1 MADVQLLRREDLAVV
16 RCPKCRGPLLPRPL
30 SRNGDIE
37 DGFLDCEK
45 CGEWTVE
52 DGLPVLVD
60 GESLHAAD
68 RFFRLVYGLVAPFHD
83 AGVRYVLPLVQ
94 WSSEASMRGHY
105 LRRMRLH
112 SLTETEDRPLRILEV
127 GAGTGANWR
136 LIEDRLPVG
145 LNVEFWAVD
154 LNRNMLDRGRRRT
167 QREVGRRVR
176 HLLADA
182 HALPFE
188 DASFD
193 RVFHVGGIASYGD
206 KKKALAEMA
215 RVARPGTPIVVVDER
230 LDPMRFHLPYHYVM
244 FRALTAY
251 DLRPDAPVD
260 DLPYGSKYRLTQA
273 SRFYYCLTF
282 ETWSTQLDTDY
293 RSNDMAQPAAIAEL
307 GEILKDKQI
316 ATLKAAYGDGKSMSD
331 ALATYLPG
339 QLRRHLEV
347 LGGRH
352 RTPSTRP
359 PCRTRS
365 PASLAERPRAMPDR
379 DPGFARSRLQPG
391 GAHLHG
397 PDARR
402 LGGGDRQHHL
412 SRRDLQRNR
421 QPDRRLQGPTQ
432 DARGAGEARGC
443 GGEESEGRSQPGCSS
458 GRNSRRHSRSPAD
471 GPGSLRLSPARG
483 SCRTSAGPCRRCSRS
498 SRR

>member
-16 RCPKCRGPLLPRPL
+16 RCPKCRGLLSPRTP
-30 SRNGDIE
+30 SPNGDIE

-45 CGEWTVE
+45 CGEWPVE

-60 GESLHAAD
+60 GDSLHVAD

-83 AGVRYVLPLVQ
+83 AGVHYVLSLIQ

-112 SLTETEDRPLRILEV
+112 TLTETEDRPLRILEV
-127 GAGTGANWR
+127 GAGTGVNWR

-145 LNVEFWAVD
+145 SNVEFWAVD
-154 LNRNMLDRGRRRT
+154 LNRNMLDRSRRRA

-206 KKKALAEMA
+206 KRKALAEMA

-251 DLRPDAPVD
+251 DLRPHAPVD
-260 DLPYGSKYRLTQA
+260 DLPCGSKHRLTQA

-282 ETWSTQLDTDY
+282 ETWSPQLDNDY
-293 RSNDMAQPAAIAEL
+293 RSNDMAQPTAIAEL
-307 GEILKDKQI
+307 GKILKDKQI
-316 ATLKAAYGDGKSMSD
+316 ATLKAAYGDGKSMSN
-331 ALATYLPG
+331 ALAQYLPVNYAATSKYSEAVINAFYSTTMSHTG
-339 QLRRHLEV
+339 PRLPSRSDRERCLIAILTSRGPNFNLGVHIYMGLMHGVSAEEIANIIFLAGIYSGIDHLTDGFRVQRKTLEALGKLVDGAGKNRKADLSPGAV
-347 LGGRH
+347 LGEIQK
-352 RTPSTRP
+352 
-359 PCRTRS
+359 
-365 PASLAERPRAMPDR
+365 ALA
-379 DPGFARSRLQPG
+379 
-391 GAHLHG
+391 
-397 PDARR
+397 
-402 LGGGDRQHHL
+402 
-412 SRRDLQRNR
+412 
-421 QPDRRLQGPTQ
+421 
-432 DARGAGEARGC
+432 
-443 GGEESEGRSQPGCSS
+443 
-458 GRNSRRHSRSPAD
+458 
-471 GPGSLRLSPARG
+471 
-483 SCRTSAGPCRRCSRS
+483 
-498 SRR
+498 